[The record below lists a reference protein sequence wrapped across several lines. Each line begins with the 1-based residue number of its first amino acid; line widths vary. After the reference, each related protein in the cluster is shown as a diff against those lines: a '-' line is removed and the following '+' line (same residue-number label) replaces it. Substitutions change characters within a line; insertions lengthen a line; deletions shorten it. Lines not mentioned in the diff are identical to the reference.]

1 MVFNGCL
8 IHDQGL
14 RVGRLPV
21 VVMTEGPDVVLLV
34 DEVVPS
40 AFTELDVNVSNSIAA
55 AANAMSFP
63 TCFMC
68 LFS

>member
-1 MVFNGCL
+1 LVFSDCL
-8 IHDQGL
+8 THDQGL
-14 RVGRLPV
+14 RVGRPPV
-21 VVMTEGPDVVLLV
+21 VVMTEGPDVVLLI
-34 DEVVPS
+34 EAVPS